1 MNCLIVPRFV
11 LQMGRAMGK
20 RRFKDASAKR
30 DGGAFITVPLAVL
43 NSAAYL
49 GLGAHAR
56 MLLFD
61 LAAQYRGDNNGD
73 LCAAWKLMRP
83 RGWKSEDTLNKAKR
97 ALLDSCLIVETR
109 KGQRPNKCSLYALTW
124 FALDECGGKLD
135 YGPAG
140 FPRGAYRLKE
150 RPAAIIQ
157 PVFENAGL
165 AAAGGAGR
173 AG

>member
-1 MNCLIVPRFV
+1 
-11 LQMGRAMGK
+11 MGK
-20 RRFKDASAKR
+20 RRFKNASAKR
-30 DGGAFITVPLAVL
+30 DGGAFVTVPLSVL

-49 GLGAHAR
+49 GLGAQAR

-73 LCAAWKLMRP
+73 LGMAWKLMQA
-83 RGWKSEDTLNKAKR
+83 RGWKSQDTLNRAKR
-97 ALLDSCLIVETR
+97 ALLDSGLVVETR
-109 KGQRPNKCSLYALTW
+109 KGWRPNRSSLYALTW

-150 RPAAIIQ
+150 HAPAMVQVGDTNRGDKNRWDKIT
-157 PVFENAGL
+157 GL
-165 AAAGGAGR
+165 APAGGAGG